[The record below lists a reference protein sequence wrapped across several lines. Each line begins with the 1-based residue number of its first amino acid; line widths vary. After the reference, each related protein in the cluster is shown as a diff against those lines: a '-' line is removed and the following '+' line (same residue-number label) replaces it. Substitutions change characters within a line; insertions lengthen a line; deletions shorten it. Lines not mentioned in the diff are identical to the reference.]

1 MKKIEAGT
9 LLKVVGAASAD
20 ASTALSTL
28 ASKQVEVTSTKIAI
42 ASIEELPELVRGP
55 KKLMVGAYSP
65 IYGQMQGNVS
75 MIFPMRSA
83 FFLVDVLRKKDLG
96 STKALLEEGRMAIT
110 EASNVM
116 FGMYLIPLGKFF
128 KLTPLYGI
136 PTMVSTFGES
146 VADFALLGL
155 SKKMKRILLLRT
167 NFTVAETD
175 IQGSFILLLA
185 AKSIEKT
192 LEEIKKEVG

>member
-1 MKKIEAGT
+1 MKKIEVSS
-9 LLKVVGAASAD
+9 LLKVVGAASSD

-28 ASKQVEVTSTKIAI
+28 AGKQVGVAPPTIAI
-42 ASIEELPELVRGP
+42 ASIGELPELVRGP

-65 IYGQMQGNVS
+65 ICGQMQGNVS
-75 MIFPMRSA
+75 VILPMRSA
-83 FFLVDVLRKKDLG
+83 FFLVDVLRKKNLG

-116 FGMYLIPLGKFF
+116 FGIYLIPLGKFF

-136 PTMVSTFGES
+136 PKMVSTFGES

-155 SKKMKRILLLRT
+155 SKKIKRILLLRT

-175 IQGSFILLLA
+175 IQGNLTLLLA
-185 AKSIEKT
+185 AKVIEER
-192 LEEIKKEVG
+192 LEEIKEVG